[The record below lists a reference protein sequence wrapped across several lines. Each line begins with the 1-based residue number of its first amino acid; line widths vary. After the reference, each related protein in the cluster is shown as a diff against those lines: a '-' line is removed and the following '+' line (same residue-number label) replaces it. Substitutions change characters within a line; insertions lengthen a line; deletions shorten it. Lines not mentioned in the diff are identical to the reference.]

1 MPNRNTD
8 ELFQLI
14 KSLDKAEKRLFKLH
28 IKRISGNEDLKSIA
42 LFDALDGMNE
52 YDEEKL
58 LKKNPSLQKQQL
70 SNMKAYLYKQI
81 LTGISHVSDD
91 VEIQLSEQLMF
102 ARMLYN
108 KGLYMQALKVLG
120 KVKSIAKNYN
130 QNTYRLQA
138 LIFEKKIE
146 SMHITRSIEG
156 RSGNLSSESNE
167 VNRHLLLLGNLA
179 GFALQLYSWYVQN
192 GHARDEKDEK
202 AVHDFFYDNLPARD
216 DSNMDFYERLYYYQ
230 AYCWYTFILQDLL
243 GYYRYS
249 QKWVDLFNENPSMK
263 SLESIQYV
271 KGLHNLLSAH
281 FVLLNYRGFEDSL
294 KLFERFSDSEDGRKD
309 VNTEMQTFIYLQLAK
324 LNRYFMHGS
333 FTKGLS
339 MVNYIEE
346 KIEEYK
352 LHIDTHR
359 ILIFY
364 YKIACLFFG
373 SGNNEK
379 AVEYLNLIINRKPD
393 LRTDIH
399 CYARL
404 LHLIAHFE
412 MGNYNLV
419 EYLIK
424 SVYRFMAKMKNL
436 NIVEEEIFSF
446 LKESFSLSRNEII
459 PAFKLLKN
467 KLESLKGNP
476 LATRSF
482 MYLDII
488 GWLESK
494 IESVPVQQI
503 IRNKYLAS
511 KKNRMPVVNLSLQ

>member
-1 MPNRNTD
+1 MPNRNSD

-14 KSLDKAEKRLFKLH
+14 HSLNKTEKRLFKLYV
-28 IKRISGNEDLKSIA
+28 KRISGNEDLKIIA
-42 LFDALDGMNE
+42 LFNALDAMQE

-58 LKKNPSLQKQQL
+58 LRKNRSIQKQQL
-70 SNMKAYLYKQI
+70 SNMKAHLYKQI
-81 LTGISHVSDD
+81 LTSVSHLSSDI
-91 VEIQLSEQLMF
+91 EIQLSEQLIF

-108 KGLYMQALKVLG
+108 KGLYIQALKVLD
-120 KVKSIAKNYN
+120 KVKSTAKNN
-130 QNTYRLQA
+130 CQNTYRLQA

-146 SMHITRSIEG
+146 AMHITRSIEG
-156 RSGNLSSESNE
+156 RSGNLSNESNE
-167 VNRHLLLLGNLA
+167 VSRHLFLLGNLS

-202 AVHDFFYDNLPARD
+202 AINDFFYKNLPDCDERK
-216 DSNMDFYERLYYYQ
+216 MDFYERLYYYQ
-230 AYCWYTFILQDLL
+230 AYCWFTFILQDLL

-249 QKWVDLFNENPSMK
+249 QKWVDLFEENPAMK
-263 SLESIQYV
+263 SFESIQYL
-271 KGLHNLLSAH
+271 KGLDNQLSAH
-281 FVLLNYRGFEDSL
+281 FVLLNYRGFEESI
-294 KLFERFSDSEDGRKD
+294 KLLENFAASEEGHKD
-309 VNTEMQTFIYLQLAK
+309 VNTEIQAYIYLQLAK
-324 LNRYFMHGS
+324 LNLHFMHGY

-339 MVNYIEE
+339 LVDNTI
-346 KIEEYK
+346 KKLKEYK
-352 LHIDTHR
+352 LHIDSHR

-364 YKIACLFFG
+364 YKFACLYFG

-379 AVEYLNLIINRKPD
+379 TIEFLNLIINRKPN

-399 CYARL
+399 CYSRL

-446 LKESFSLSRNEII
+446 LKRSFSFSQNEII
-459 PAFKLLKN
+459 PAFKSLKN
-467 KLESLKGNP
+467 KLETLKGNP

-494 IESVPVQQI
+494 IDNVPVQQI
-503 IRNKYLAS
+503 IHNKYLIS
-511 KKNRMPVVNLSLQ
+511 KKNRMPINEQLV

>member
-1 MPNRNTD
+1 MPNRNSD

-14 KSLDKAEKRLFKLH
+14 HSLNKTEKRLFKLYV
-28 IKRISGNEDLKSIA
+28 KRISGNENLKIIK
-42 LFDALDGMNE
+42 LFDALEGMQE

-58 LKKNPSLQKQQL
+58 LRKNRSIQKQQL
-70 SNMKAYLYKQI
+70 SNMKAHLYKQI
-81 LTGISHVSDD
+81 LTSVSHLSTDI
-91 VEIQLSEQLMF
+91 EIQLSEQLIF

-108 KGLYMQALKVLG
+108 KGLYMQALKILD
-120 KVKSIAKNYN
+120 KVKSSAKINN

-146 SMHITRSIEG
+146 AMHITRSIEG
-156 RSGNLSSESNE
+156 RSGNLSHESNE
-167 VNRHLLLLGNLA
+167 VNRHLFLLGNLS
-179 GFALQLYSWYVQN
+179 GFALQLYGWYIQN

-202 AVHDFFYDNLPARD
+202 AINDFFYKNLPVCD
-216 DSNMDFYERLYYYQ
+216 ENKMDFYERLYYYQ

-243 GYYRYS
+243 GYYRNS
-249 QKWVDLFNENPSMK
+249 QKWVDLFEENPSMK
-263 SLESIQYV
+263 SFESIQYV

-281 FVLLNYRGFEDSL
+281 FVLLNYRGFEEAL
-294 KLFERFSDSEDGRKD
+294 QQFRKFAASEEGHKD
-309 VNTEMQTFIYLQLAK
+309 INTEIQTFMYLQLAK
-324 LNRYFMHGS
+324 LDLHFMQGT

-339 MVNYIEE
+339 MISYVEE
-346 KIEEYK
+346 KLQEYK

-359 ILIFY
+359 FLIFY
-364 YKIACLFFG
+364 YKFACLYFG
-373 SGNNEK
+373 SGDNEK
-379 AVEYLNLIINRKPD
+379 AIEYLNLIINRKPD
-393 LRTDIH
+393 LRIDLH

-404 LHLIAHFE
+404 LHLIAHYE

-446 LKESFSLSRNEII
+446 LKKSFSLSQPQII
-459 PAFKLLKN
+459 PAFKSLKN
-467 KLESLKGNP
+467 KLETLKGNP

-494 IESVPVQQI
+494 IYNVPVQKVI
-503 IRNKYLAS
+503 HDKYLIS
-511 KKNRMPVVNLSLQ
+511 KKNRMPLNQQLV